1 LSKEPESSADLANP
15 RKRRRGG
22 KEQVGKIGNWSKTVA
37 DSDYIE
43 KLQNVIFQRHGC
55 GSSWVESLPVHD
67 VFRDRIIWDGKVE
80 VFSLSGHPKARTAYA
95 WIEQEERLLGAR
107 EVVET
112 VLEIPPVDS
121 PLSAVWASM
130 TADFMRCL

>member
-1 LSKEPESSADLANP
+1 
-15 RKRRRGG
+15 
-22 KEQVGKIGNWSKTVA
+22 VA
-37 DSDYIE
+37 DTEYIE

-55 GSSWVESLPVHD
+55 ESSWVESLPVHD
-67 VFRDRIIWDGKVE
+67 VFRDQIIWAGRVE
-80 VFSLSGHPKARTAYA
+80 VFSLCGHPKAKTAYA
-95 WIEQEERLLGAR
+95 WIDQEARHHGIR

-121 PLSAVWASM
+121 PMSAVWAAM